1 MAQETQNKY
10 RTTSLSK
17 WKRAKPF
24 KAKKQVRKKNLSP
37 GRCLN
42 CEVKVKRVTNN
53 ILVRRY
59 DKKGRAGVTHT
70 FKYSPYYCPHLFYST
85 KQSHRGLDML
95 RCTTRYARLRMPE
108 DVIDQIHELASL
120 TKVNKSRFVRDA
132 MIWYC
137 SLIEA
142 KLFEGDL

>member
-1 MAQETQNKY
+1 
-10 RTTSLSK
+10 
-17 WKRAKPF
+17 
-24 KAKKQVRKKNLSP
+24 
-37 GRCLN
+37 
-42 CEVKVKRVTNN
+42 
-53 ILVRRY
+53 
-59 DKKGRAGVTHT
+59 
-70 FKYSPYYCPHLFYST
+70 
-85 KQSHRGLDML
+85 
-95 RCTTRYARLRMPE
+95 MPE